1 MIMASAALCETKEE
15 FREFIDN
22 YNGELRVESRRAWD
36 GDKLVAV
43 IV

>member
-1 MIMASAALCETKEE
+1 MQHYVKPKMSFASLS
-15 FREFIDN
+15 DN